1 MSKQFIIE
9 AARMQQLAGVKQL
22 NEESSPELT
31 KEEKIYLEDK
41 IEEFLN
47 KSLFSSGIVANDS
60 PNFSPTKE
68 ERAIQFIIDTL
79 TERISYY

>member
-31 KEEKIYLEDK
+31 KEEKIY
-41 IEEFLN
+41 
-47 KSLFSSGIVANDS
+47 
-60 PNFSPTKE
+60 
-68 ERAIQFIIDTL
+68 
-79 TERISYY
+79 